1 MTVVAQKKRWYEL
14 SPDVCIVISKIEIA
28 QEFDR
33 LRYAK
38 KILQELYYAGY
49 KPNKEIYRQRLSNYE
64 MRRWY
69 NNNRT
74 LFMAFEYLKDAG
86 DDLQKSVA
94 NNVLQFI
101 NSDDRSA

>member
-1 MTVVAQKKRWYEL
+1 
-14 SPDVCIVISKIEIA
+14 
-28 QEFDR
+28 
-33 LRYAK
+33 
-38 KILQELYYAGY
+38 
-49 KPNKEIYRQRLSNYE
+49 

-69 NNNRT
+69 DNNRT

-101 NSDDRSA
+101 NSDDRVA

>member
-1 MTVVAQKKRWYEL
+1 MATTQKKRWYEL

-33 LRYAK
+33 IRYAK
-38 KILQELYYAGY
+38 KILLELYNAGY
-49 KPNKEIYRQRLSNYE
+49 KPNEEIYRQRLSSYE

-69 NNNRT
+69 DNNRT
-74 LFMAFEYLKDAG
+74 LFMAFEYLKDANE
-86 DDLQKSVA
+86 DLQKSVS

-101 NSDDRSA
+101 NSEQAA

>member
-1 MTVVAQKKRWYEL
+1 MTVVTQKKRWYEL

-69 NNNRT
+69 DNNRT

-101 NSDDRSA
+101 NSDDRVA